1 MEETLKVINQMTAD
15 GVIQKYAVGGAMA
28 VLFYL
33 EPDTTFDLDVFYI
46 LNLGAESGLD
56 LLGPIYDYLR
66 KKGFSPDKETIDIAG
81 LPVQFLPVF
90 NPLNEEGVGKC
101 NTILYGETPANVMTP
116 EHLVA
121 IMLQTGRAK
130 DYARIIRFLEA
141 GILETEK
148 LSDIFSRHGLTKN
161 WEDFTRRF
169 VL

>member
-1 MEETLKVINQMTAD
+1 MEEALKVINQMTAD

-28 VLFYL
+28 ALFYI
-33 EPDTTFDLDVFYI
+33 EPDTTFDLDVFCI
-46 LNLGAESGLD
+46 LNLESESGLD
-56 LLGPIYDYLR
+56 LLAPIYDYLR
-66 KKGFSPDKETIDIAG
+66 EKGFIPDKEAINIAG

-90 NPLNEEGVGKC
+90 NPLNEEGVEEC
-101 NTILYGETPANVMTP
+101 NTILYGNTPANVMTP

-148 LSDIFSRHGLTKN
+148 LSGILSRYGLTQN
-161 WEDFTRRF
+161 WEGFKRRF
-169 VL
+169 NP